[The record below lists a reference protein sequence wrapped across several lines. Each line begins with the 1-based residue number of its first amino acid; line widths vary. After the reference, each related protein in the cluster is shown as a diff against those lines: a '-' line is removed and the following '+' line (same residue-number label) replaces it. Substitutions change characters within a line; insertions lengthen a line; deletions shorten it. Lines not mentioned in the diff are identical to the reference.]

1 MSIELYW
8 GSGSTPAWRAL
19 LGFAFK
25 GQPYTSHLLSFS
37 AGDTRKPAFQQ
48 INPRGKVPAIR
59 EGDFTLGES
68 LAILAW
74 LEARFPEGPHL
85 FGADA
90 NTIGAVWRAALEY
103 ENHAGPAF
111 SAVARPLLFRQETT
125 TEALLAAAGAVEE
138 ELDRL
143 NAALAPTGAL
153 VGEALTAADL
163 VWYCG
168 LRFLE
173 RGLSRPWAAAHNLP
187 LAPLFDRWPA
197 LRPWA
202 ARIEALP
209 GFLATVPPHWLEG
222 DHPSPARLT
231 D

>member
-1 MSIELYW
+1 MSIDLYW

-74 LEARFPEGPHL
+74 LEARVPEGPRL
-85 FGADA
+85 VGADA
-90 NTIGAVWRAALEY
+90 NTIGAVGRAALEY

-173 RGLSRPWAAAHNLP
+173 RALSRPWASVHNLP